1 MNSSAEPMQ
10 AAQSM
15 PASPGLL
22 ARYKASPLRRMLGRS
37 SGAIGLAI
45 LLIMVAMAVLAP
57 LIAPYDP
64 NAQSLLMR
72 LKPPVFAGGTWK
84 HIMGTDHLGRDVLS
98 RLMYGARISLF
109 IGFTTALIACVIG
122 SVVGIVAGYYQ
133 GWIRSILMRIVDVFL
148 AIPYILFAVAVV
160 GALGAGITNLILV
173 LACTRWVQFARIVYG
188 QTLSVREKEYVEAA
202 RVRGN
207 SQLRI
212 LAAHILPN
220 VSTPIIV
227 VMTLEF
233 AFMIIMESA
242 LTFLGLGVSP
252 STPTWG
258 WMLAEGKD
266 YMSIAWWPS
275 VVPGAAIVATVLGIN
290 LFGDALR
297 DTLDPRLKL

>member
-1 MNSSAEPMQ
+1 MITAPVSASQRFNLIRWYRSS
-10 AAQSM
+10 S
-15 PASPGLL
+15 
-22 ARYKASPLRRMLGRS
+22 LRRIIGRS
-37 SGAIGLAI
+37 AGRTGLGI
-45 LLIMVAMAVLAP
+45 LLIMVSMAVFAP
-57 LIAPYDP
+57 WLAPYDP
-64 NAQSLLMR
+64 NAQSLLSR
-72 LKPPVFAGGTWK
+72 LKPPVFTGGTWK
-84 HIMGTDHLGRDVLS
+84 HILGTDHLGRDLLS

-109 IGFTTALIACVIG
+109 IGFTTALIAGVIG
-122 SVVGIVAGYYQ
+122 TTVGIIAGFYE
-133 GWIRSILMRIVDVFL
+133 GAVRSVLMRVVDVFL

-207 SQLRI
+207 SQWRI
-212 LAAHILPN
+212 LTAHILPN

-227 VMTLEF
+227 VMTLEV

-242 LTFLGLGVSP
+242 MTFLGLGVSP
-252 STPTWG
+252 GTPTWG

-266 YMSIAWWPS
+266 YMSIAWWLS
-275 VVPGAAIVATVLGIN
+275 VAPGMAIVATVLGIN

-297 DTLDPRLKL
+297 DSLDPRLKV

>member
-1 MNSSAEPMQ
+1 MNSSASSVQPP
-10 AAQSM
+10 S
-15 PASPGLL
+15 GLFVWY
-22 ARYKASPLRRMLGRS
+22 RTSPLRRILGRS
-37 SGAIGLAI
+37 SGAIGLVI
-45 LLIMVAMAVLAP
+45 LLAIIAMAVLAP
-57 LIAPYDP
+57 VLAPYDP
-64 NAQSLLMR
+64 NAQSLLSRM
-72 LKPPVFAGGTWK
+72 KPPVFAGGTWK
-84 HIMGTDHLGRDVLS
+84 HILGTDHLGRDLLS

-109 IGFTTALIACVIG
+109 IGFTTAFIACVIG
-122 SVVGIVAGYYQ
+122 TIVGIVAGYYH
-133 GWIRSILMRIVDVFL
+133 GPIRSVLMRIVDIFL

-220 VSTPIIV
+220 VSTPVIV

-252 STPTWG
+252 NTPTWG

-266 YMSIAWWPS
+266 YMSIAWWTS
-275 VVPGAAIVATVLGIN
+275 VVPGVAIVATVLGIN

>member
-1 MNSSAEPMQ
+1 MTSVSLERPRSGFSAW
-10 AAQSM
+10 
-15 PASPGLL
+15 
-22 ARYKASPLRRMLGRS
+22 YKASPLRRILGRS
-37 SGAIGLAI
+37 SGSIGIAI
-45 LLIMVAMAVLAP
+45 LVVMIAMAALASW
-57 LIAPYDP
+57 LAPYDP
-64 NAQSLLMR
+64 NAQSLLSR

-84 HIMGTDHLGRDVLS
+84 HILGTDHLGRDLLS
-98 RLMYGARISLF
+98 RLMYGARVSLF
-109 IGFTTALIACVIG
+109 VGFSTALIAGLIG
-122 SVVGIVAGYYQ
+122 TTVGIVAGFYD
-133 GWIRSILMRIVDVFL
+133 GWIRSVLMRIVDVFL

-188 QTLSVREKEYVEAA
+188 QTLSVREKEYIEAA

-207 SQLRI
+207 SQWRII
-212 LAAHILPN
+212 LAHVLPN

-227 VMTLEF
+227 VMTLEV

-266 YMSIAWWPS
+266 YMSIAWWLS
-275 VVPGAAIVATVLGIN
+275 VVPGVAIVATVLGIN

>member
-1 MNSSAEPMQ
+1 MTTAPVS
-10 AAQSM
+10 
-15 PASPGLL
+15 ASPRFNLI
-22 ARYKASPLRRMLGRS
+22 RWYRSSPLRRIIGRS
-37 SGAIGLAI
+37 AGTIGLGI
-45 LLIMVAMAVLAP
+45 LVIMVSMAVFAPWLAS
-57 LIAPYDP
+57 YDP
-64 NAQSLLMR
+64 NAQSLLSR

-84 HIMGTDHLGRDVLS
+84 HILGTDQLGRDLLS

-109 IGFTTALIACVIG
+109 IGCTTALIAGVMG
-122 SVVGIVAGYYQ
+122 TTVGIIAGFYE
-133 GWIRSILMRIVDVFL
+133 GAVRSVLMRVVDVFL

-207 SQLRI
+207 SQWRI
-212 LAAHILPN
+212 LTAHILPN

-227 VMTLEF
+227 VMTLEV

-242 LTFLGLGVSP
+242 MTFLGLGVSP
-252 STPTWG
+252 GTPTWG

-266 YMSIAWWPS
+266 YMSIAWWLS
-275 VVPGAAIVATVLGIN
+275 VVPGMAIVATVLGIN

-297 DTLDPRLKL
+297 DTLDPRLKV

>member
-1 MNSSAEPMQ
+1 MTTAPVS
-10 AAQSM
+10 
-15 PASPGLL
+15 ASPRFNLI
-22 ARYKASPLRRMLGRS
+22 RWYRSSPLRRIIGRS
-37 SGAIGLAI
+37 AGRIGLGI
-45 LLIMVAMAVLAP
+45 LLIMVSMAVFAP
-57 LIAPYDP
+57 WLAPYDP
-64 NAQSLLMR
+64 NAQSLLSR
-72 LKPPVFAGGTWK
+72 LEPPVFAGGTWK
-84 HIMGTDHLGRDVLS
+84 HILGTDHLGRDLLS

-109 IGFTTALIACVIG
+109 IGFTTALIAGAIG
-122 SVVGIVAGYYQ
+122 TTVGIIAGFYE
-133 GWIRSILMRIVDVFL
+133 GAVRSVLMRVVDVFL

-207 SQLRI
+207 SQWRI
-212 LAAHILPN
+212 LTAHILPN

-227 VMTLEF
+227 VMTLEV

-242 LTFLGLGVSP
+242 MTFLGLGVSP
-252 STPTWG
+252 GTPTWG

-266 YMSIAWWPS
+266 YMSIAWWLS
-275 VVPGAAIVATVLGIN
+275 VVPGMAIVATVLGIN

-297 DTLDPRLKL
+297 DTLDPRLKV

>member
-1 MNSSAEPMQ
+1 MTSTSVQAPPSSKRAGWLM
-10 AAQSM
+10 
-15 PASPGLL
+15 
-22 ARYKASPLRRMLGRS
+22 ASPLRGIIGRS
-37 SGAIGLAI
+37 SGAIGVAI
-45 LLIMVAMAVLAP
+45 LLLMILMAALAP
-57 LIAPYDP
+57 WLAPHDP
-64 NAQSLLMR
+64 NAQSLLSR
-72 LKPPVFAGGTWK
+72 LKPPIFVGGTWK
-84 HIMGTDHLGRDVLS
+84 YVLGTDHLGRDLLS

-109 IGFTTALIACVIG
+109 IGFTTALIAGLIG
-122 SVVGIVAGYYQ
+122 TVVGIVAGFYD
-133 GWIRSILMRIVDVFL
+133 GWIRSVLMRIVDVFL

-207 SQLRI
+207 SQWRI
-212 LAAHILPN
+212 LVAHVLPN

-227 VMTLEF
+227 VMTLEV

-266 YMSIAWWPS
+266 YMSIAWWLS
-275 VVPGAAIVATVLGIN
+275 VVPGIAIVATVLGIN

>member
-1 MNSSAEPMQ
+1 MSSSIALSQ
-10 AAQSM
+10 AQP
-15 PASPGLL
+15 PAPRVRAIFLRKLLSRSGGLIGFSIL
-22 ARYKASPLRRMLGRS
+22 ALV
-37 SGAIGLAI
+37 I
-45 LLIMVAMAVLAP
+45 LIAVLAP
-57 LIAPYDP
+57 WLAPYDP
-64 NAQSLLMR
+64 NAQDLLAR
-72 LKPPVFAGGTWK
+72 NQPPVFAGGAWD
-84 HIMGTDHLGRDVLS
+84 HILGTDHLGRDLLS
-98 RLMYGARISLF
+98 RLIYGSRVSLF
-109 IGFTTALIACVIG
+109 VGFATAGIAGLIGT
-122 SVVGIVAGYYQ
+122 VVGILAGYYE
-133 GWIRSILMRIVDVFL
+133 GALRSVLMRVVDIFL

-160 GALGAGITNLILV
+160 GALGAGVVNLILV

-212 LAAHILPN
+212 LVRHILPN

-227 VMTLEF
+227 VMTLEI

-242 LTFLGLGVSP
+242 MTFLGLGVAP
-252 STPTWG
+252 DTPTWG

-266 YMSIAWWPS
+266 YMTIAWWLT
-275 VVPGAAIVATVLGIN
+275 VVPGVAIMLTVLGIN

>member
-1 MNSSAEPMQ
+1 MSSSAS
-10 AAQSM
+10 SM
-15 PASPGLL
+15 PASSRFS
-22 ARYKASPLRRMLGRS
+22 AWYRKSALRRILGRS

-45 LLIMVAMAVLAP
+45 LFVMVAMAVLAP
-57 LIAPYDP
+57 VLAPHDP
-64 NAQSLLMR
+64 NTQSLLMR
-72 LKPPVFAGGTWK
+72 MKPPVFAGGTWN
-84 HIMGTDHLGRDVLS
+84 HILGTDHLGRDLLS
-98 RLMYGARISLF
+98 RVMYGARISLF
-109 IGFTTALIACVIG
+109 IGFTTAFIACVIG
-122 SVVGIVAGYYQ
+122 TVVGIVAGFYP
-133 GWIRSILMRIVDVFL
+133 GMIRSVLMRIVDVFL

-220 VSTPIIV
+220 VSTPVIV

-266 YMSIAWWPS
+266 YMSIAWWLS
-275 VVPGAAIVATVLGIN
+275 VVPGIAIVATVLGIN

>member
-1 MNSSAEPMQ
+1 MSSSA
-10 AAQSM
+10 SSIS
-15 PASPGLL
+15 ASSGFR
-22 ARYKASPLRRMLGRS
+22 AWYRKSALRRILRRS
-37 SGAIGLAI
+37 SGVIGLSI
-45 LLIMVAMAVLAP
+45 LFVMIAMAVLAP
-57 LIAPYDP
+57 VLAPYDP

-84 HIMGTDHLGRDVLS
+84 HILGTDHLGRDLLS

-109 IGFTTALIACVIG
+109 IGFTTSLIACVIG
-122 SVVGIVAGYYQ
+122 TVVGIVAGFYP
-133 GWIRSILMRIVDVFL
+133 GMIRSVLMRIVDVFL

-220 VSTPIIV
+220 VSTPVIV

-266 YMSIAWWPS
+266 YMSIAWWLS
-275 VVPGAAIVATVLGIN
+275 VVPGIAIVATVLGIN

-297 DTLDPRLKL
+297 DTLDPRLKI

>member
-1 MNSSAEPMQ
+1 MTMTSASAPV
-10 AAQSM
+10 
-15 PASPGLL
+15 SPSLRAWYARSTLRSVL
-22 ARYKASPLRRMLGRS
+22 ARK

-45 LLIMVAMAVLAP
+45 LFAIIAMAVLAP
-57 LIAPYDP
+57 LVAPYDP
-64 NAQSLLMR
+64 NAQSLLTR

-84 HIMGTDHLGRDVLS
+84 HVLGTDHLGRDLLS
-98 RLMYGARISLF
+98 RVMYGARISLF
-109 IGFTTALIACVIG
+109 IGLTTALIAGVIG
-122 SVVGIVAGYYQ
+122 TAVGVIAGFYP
-133 GWIRSILMRIVDVFL
+133 GWPRTVLMRIGDVFL

-160 GALGAGITNLILV
+160 GALGAGIVNLILV
-173 LACTRWVQFARIVYG
+173 LALTRWVQFARIVYG

-207 SQLRI
+207 SQWRI
-212 LAAHILPN
+212 LTAHVLPN

-275 VVPGAAIVATVLGIN
+275 VVPGIAIVATVLGIN

>member
-1 MNSSAEPMQ
+1 
-10 AAQSM
+10 M
-15 PASPGLL
+15 PASFGFL
-22 ARYKASPLRRMLGRS
+22 AWYRKSALRRILRRS
-37 SGAIGLAI
+37 SGAIGLSI
-45 LLIMVAMAVLAP
+45 LFVMIGMAVLAP
-57 LIAPYDP
+57 VLAPYDP

-72 LKPPVFAGGTWK
+72 MKPPVFAGGTWK
-84 HIMGTDHLGRDVLS
+84 HILGTDQLGRDLLS
-98 RLMYGARISLF
+98 RVMHGARISLF
-109 IGFTTALIACVIG
+109 IGITTSLIACVIG
-122 SVVGIVAGYYQ
+122 TVVGIVAGFYP
-133 GWIRSILMRIVDVFL
+133 GMVRSFLMRIVDVFL

-160 GALGAGITNLILV
+160 GALGAGIANLILV

-207 SQLRI
+207 SQFRI
-212 LAAHILPN
+212 LTAHILPN
-220 VSTPIIV
+220 VSTPVIV

-252 STPTWG
+252 SIPTWG

-266 YMSIAWWPS
+266 YMSIAWWLS
-275 VVPGAAIVATVLGIN
+275 VVPGVAIVATVLGIN

-297 DTLDPRLKL
+297 DTLDPRLKI

>member
-1 MNSSAEPMQ
+1 M
-10 AAQSM
+10 
-15 PASPGLL
+15 
-22 ARYKASPLRRMLGRS
+22 ASPLRGIIGRS
-37 SGAIGLAI
+37 SGAIGLTI
-45 LLIMVAMAVLAP
+45 LLLMILMAAFAPWLAP
-57 LIAPYDP
+57 HDP
-64 NAQSLLMR
+64 NAQSLLSR
-72 LKPPVFAGGTWK
+72 LKPPVFVGGTWK
-84 HIMGTDHLGRDVLS
+84 YVLGTDHLGRDLLS

-109 IGFTTALIACVIG
+109 IGFTTALIAGLIG
-122 SVVGIVAGYYQ
+122 TVVGIVAGFYD
-133 GWIRSILMRIVDVFL
+133 GWIRSVLMRIVDVFL

-207 SQLRI
+207 SQWRI
-212 LAAHILPN
+212 LVAHVLPN

-227 VMTLEF
+227 VMTLEV

-266 YMSIAWWPS
+266 YMSIAWWLS
-275 VVPGAAIVATVLGIN
+275 VVPGLAIVATVLGIN

>member
-1 MNSSAEPMQ
+1 MSSSTGSMQ
-10 AAQSM
+10 T
-15 PASPGLL
+15 SPGFL
-22 ARYKASPLRRMLGRS
+22 AWYRTSSLRRILGRS
-37 SGAIGLAI
+37 SGLVGLTI
-45 LLIMVAMAVLAP
+45 LFLMIAMAVLAP
-57 LIAPYDP
+57 VLAPYDP
-64 NAQSLLMR
+64 NAQSLLSRM
-72 LKPPVFAGGTWK
+72 KPPVFAGGTWK
-84 HIMGTDHLGRDVLS
+84 HILGTDHLGRDLLS

-109 IGFTTALIACVIG
+109 IGFTTSLIACVIG
-122 SVVGIVAGYYQ
+122 TAVGIIAGFYH
-133 GWIRSILMRIVDVFL
+133 GLIRAVLMRIVDVFL

-212 LAAHILPN
+212 LVAHILPN

-266 YMSIAWWPS
+266 YMSIAWWLS
-275 VVPGAAIVATVLGIN
+275 VVPGIAIVATVLGIN

>member
-1 MNSSAEPMQ
+1 MTSTSVEVR
-10 AAQSM
+10 
-15 PASPGLL
+15 SPSKRGGWFM
-22 ARYKASPLRRMLGRS
+22 ASPLRGIIGRS
-37 SGAIGLAI
+37 SGAIGLTI
-45 LLIMVAMAVLAP
+45 LLLMILMAAFAPWLAP
-57 LIAPYDP
+57 HDP
-64 NAQSLLMR
+64 NAQSLLSR
-72 LKPPVFAGGTWK
+72 LKPPVFVGGTWK
-84 HIMGTDHLGRDVLS
+84 YVLGTDHLGRDLLS

-109 IGFTTALIACVIG
+109 IGFTTALIAGLIG
-122 SVVGIVAGYYQ
+122 TVVGIVAGFYD
-133 GWIRSILMRIVDVFL
+133 GWIRSVLMRIVDVFL

-207 SQLRI
+207 SQWRI
-212 LAAHILPN
+212 LVAHVLPN

-227 VMTLEF
+227 VMTLEV

-266 YMSIAWWPS
+266 YMSIAWWLS
-275 VVPGAAIVATVLGIN
+275 VVPGLAIVATVLGIN

>member
-1 MNSSAEPMQ
+1 MSA
-10 AAQSM
+10 
-15 PASPGLL
+15 PAGSVQESPRLL
-22 ARYKASPLRRMLGRS
+22 ARYRTSTLRRILGRS

-45 LLIMVAMAVLAP
+45 LFFMIAMALLAP
-57 LIAPYDP
+57 VLAPYDP
-64 NAQSLLMR
+64 NAQSLLLRM
-72 LKPPVFAGGTWK
+72 KPPVFAGGTWK
-84 HIMGTDHLGRDVLS
+84 HILGTDHLGRDLLS

-109 IGFTTALIACVIG
+109 IGLTTSLIACVIG
-122 SVVGIVAGYYQ
+122 TAVGIAAGFYH
-133 GWIRSILMRIVDVFL
+133 GLVRSVLMRIVDVFL

-252 STPTWG
+252 STSTWG

-266 YMSIAWWPS
+266 YMSIAWWLS
-275 VVPGAAIVATVLGIN
+275 VVPGVAIVATVLGIN